1 MNYSKL
7 LYIAVVLLLMLTL
20 GSCNLPD
27 EKATENLCRVNS
39 IHDGDTMRVTC
50 SGKQMKVRLYCI
62 DTPEIDQKPWGR
74 ESRDHLRA
82 MAPKSVELLQRDK
95 DDYGRI
101 VAEVFDGEINLNL
114 KMVRDGRAAVFKRYC
129 KHQKF
134 YDAQDKARKEKLG
147 IWSKSG
153 LHQTPW
159 KWRWN
164 NQ

>member
-1 MNYSKL
+1 MNIS
-7 LYIAVVLLLMLTL
+7 AVIIVIFTILMLS
-20 GSCNLPD
+20 GCNLPA
-27 EKATENLCRVNS
+27 EKTPENLCQVNS

-50 SGKQMKVRLYCI
+50 NGKKEKVRLYCI
-62 DTPEIDQKPWGR
+62 DTPEIDQKPWGI

-82 MAPKSVELLQRDK
+82 LAPKSVKLLQRDK

-101 VAEVFDGEINLNL
+101 VAEVFDGDSNLNL
-114 KMVRDGRAAVFKRYC
+114 KMVREGRAAVFNRYC
-129 KHQKF
+129 KQQKF
-134 YDAQDKARKEKLG
+134 YDAQDLARQQKLG